1 MPQRTLLGQHS
12 REQLKSCM
20 EACLQ
25 STLLAQISSWLYQI
39 SQLLLP
45 WGFLRSAGSG
55 SAVMLQSVE
64 TGKVVRSD
72 A

>member
-1 MPQRTLLGQHS
+1 
-12 REQLKSCM
+12 
-20 EACLQ
+20 
-25 STLLAQISSWLYQI
+25 
-39 SQLLLP
+39 LLP